1 VLDGSLAIIASE
13 TLHFDSQ
20 LPHYKTKDGVYRDPS
35 ENGRIVSPTLMWVEA
50 LDILLEKLKSK
61 LDFSKVVA
69 ISGSG
74 QQHGSVYWKKGS
86 SAMLASLDP
95 SKRLLS
101 QLENAFFAKKSLIW
115 MDSSTTSQCREIEKV
130 VGGALELSKLTGS
143 RAYERYM
150 GPQIRKLYKTKQ
162 DIYNETER
170 ISFVSSFMA
179 CFSVGEYASIDE
191 TDATRINLMDIR
203 EREHTRILPGKILE
217 PVAPFAASAI
227 TVFVARITLV
237 CGETPSS
244 LLCISVW
251 V

>member
-1 VLDGSLAIIASE
+1 M
-13 TLHFDSQ
+13 Q
-20 LPHYKTKDGVYRDPS
+20 RD
-35 ENGRIVSPTLMWVEA
+35 
-50 LDILLEKLKSK
+50 
-61 LDFSKVVA
+61 
-69 ISGSG
+69 
-74 QQHGSVYWKKGS
+74 
-86 SAMLASLDP
+86 
-95 SKRLLS
+95 
-101 QLENAFFAKKSLIW
+101 
-115 MDSSTTSQCREIEKV
+115 RESCWRCI
-130 VGGALELSKLTGS
+130 ELSKLTGS

-179 CFSVGEYASIDE
+179 CFSVGGYASIDE

-203 EREHTRILPGKILE
+203 EREHTHILPGKILE